1 MAGSMQIENG
11 RGGNGWRVA
20 MWGGAAGLLLIPA
33 IAMQMTSEVRWGP
46 EDFLTMAVMLVLACS
61 AFELAVRTIRGTTAC
76 GLAGIAILGIFLL
89 VWAEL
94 AVGIFH

>member
-1 MAGSMQIENG
+1 MAGQIEMTG
-11 RGGNGWRVA
+11 ERSSPWRIA

-33 IAMQMTSEVRWGP
+33 VAMQFTREVDWAP
-46 EDFLTMAVMLVLACS
+46 KDFITMGAMLAIACG
-61 AFELAVRTIRGTTAC
+61 AFEVAVRMIRSTTGR

-89 VWAEL
+89 VWVEL